1 MIPRALLSSLLAA
14 SCALA
19 QQQLQLEAVPAGP
32 IYAPGQII
40 DFGTVPVGTPNT
52 VAFELANNGPG
63 RLVLTIGLAVVAAA
77 LAIVDRDGLDGLTMR
92 ALGRE
97 LGVDPIAAYHW
108 FPDKAAILEGLGEAV
123 LSEIELPPA
132 NPNVSWQI
140 VALEMSREYRHAL
153 LRHPNALPVS
163 STQPVLTPRGFVLVE
178 RTTSALVAGGLTPGA
193 ALETLN
199 TLAGF
204 VIGSAVVEAGVSPG
218 AEPDDPE
225 AVMSAYERLDPQKFP
240 TLVAAIGEAMA
251 ELADDEAQFE
261 TAVDALIRGLE
272 ASFHAR
278 GVLGR

>member
-1 MIPRALLSSLLAA
+1 
-14 SCALA
+14 
-19 QQQLQLEAVPAGP
+19 
-32 IYAPGQII
+32 
-40 DFGTVPVGTPNT
+40 
-52 VAFELANNGPG
+52 
-63 RLVLTIGLAVVAAA
+63 
-77 LAIVDRDGLDGLTMR
+77 VDRDGLDGLTMR

-97 LGVDPIAAYHW
+97 LGVDPMAAYHW